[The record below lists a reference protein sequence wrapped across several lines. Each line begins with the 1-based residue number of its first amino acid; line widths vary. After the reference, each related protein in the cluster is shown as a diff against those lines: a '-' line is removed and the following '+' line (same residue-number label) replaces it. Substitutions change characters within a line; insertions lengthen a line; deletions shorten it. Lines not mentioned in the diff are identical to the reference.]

1 MEQSACTL
9 HPPDEEAGCDDII
22 VNVDEADEAEDGAAA
37 GDTTARSSRCARDAG
52 MMAVEAA
59 N

>member
-1 MEQSACTL
+1 MR
-9 HPPDEEAGCDDII
+9 HAGTY
-22 VNVDEADEAEDGAAA
+22 ALTWDEAEDAAAA